1 MDHKKILMELSK
13 REDLKNKVCADCTN
27 PNPQW
32 ASLSFGT
39 FICLQCAGIHR
50 GFGVHVRCVCYLR
63 RKKFCSNNRTI
74 SSFVRSISM
83 DTWQDDQV
91 KRMQLGGNAPFREF
105 MKSYTPVEQGGYSDT
120 LSPYDT
126 YHCWAATQY
135 REKLDAMLAGKDWSP
150 SPPPEG
156 TASQSTRTPERP
168 SSAQGLRKSRATS
181 RAMTGSSL
189 RSSSGASSPASMRG
203 IGDGIG
209 SNAGTPD
216 LSRGGSSDQKTENEN
231 YFASLG
237 QLNANRPLDLPPSQ
251 GGRYTGFGSTP
262 APSASS
268 SNASYGLS
276 SRAAPTLQDLQENPL
291 GALSK
296 GWSIFSSAVV
306 GASKTINESVI
317 QPGMERVT
325 DPEFQ
330 GNVKGMLGE
339 AQKRAGQV
347 ASGANDWGRKQ
358 FGVDVGEKVGSLVGG
373 VGGNPRSQ
381 GYGYVGSGYGEEE
394 TSGLY
399 HDDDAEYWGRHE
411 GWGSATSDP
420 NSASVLPGP
429 PSAATD
435 ASAKPPA
442 KKSDW
447 DDEWKDF

>member
-1 MDHKKILMELSK
+1 MDHKKTLMELSK
-13 REDLKNKVCADCTN
+13 REDLKNKVCCDCTN

-39 FICLQCAGIHR
+39 FICLQCAGVHR
-50 GFGVHVRCVCYLR
+50 GFGVHV
-63 RKKFCSNNRTI
+63 
-74 SSFVRSISM
+74 SFVRSISM
-83 DTWQDDQV
+83 DSWQDDQV
-91 KRMQLGGNAPFREF
+91 KRMQFGGNAPFRDF
-105 MKSYTPVEQGGYSDT
+105 LKSYTPVEQGGYSDT
-120 LSPYDT
+120 LSTYDT

-135 REKLDAMLAGKDWSP
+135 KEKLDAMLAGKDWSP
-150 SPPPEG
+150 SPAPEG
-156 TASQSTRTPERP
+156 TAASPPERP
-168 SSAQGLRKSRATS
+168 SSAQGLRKSRTAS

-203 IGDGIG
+203 GGSGIG

-216 LSRGGSSDQKTENEN
+216 LSRSGAFDQKTENEN

-237 QLNANRPLDLPPSQ
+237 HLNASRPLDLPPSQ

-262 APSASS
+262 APSSGSA
-268 SNASYGLS
+268 NESYGLS
-276 SRAAPTLQDLQENPL
+276 SRAAPTFQDLQENPM

-296 GWSIFSSAVV
+296 GWSLFSSAVV
-306 GASKTINESVI
+306 GASRTINESVI

-330 GNVKGMLGE
+330 GNVKGFLGE

-347 ASGANDWGRKQ
+347 ASGANEWSRKQ
-358 FGVDVGEKVGSLVGG
+358 LGVDVGERVGSLVNS
-373 VGGNPRSQ
+373 VGGGPRNQ
-381 GYGYVGSGYGEEE
+381 GYGHVSSGYGEEE

-399 HDDDAEYWGRHE
+399 HDDDADYWGRHD

-420 NSASVLPGP
+420 NSASALQSAP
-429 PSAATD
+429 PSAANN
-435 ASAKPPA
+435 ASAAKPAA
-442 KKSDW
+442 KKNDW

>member
-13 REDLKNKVCADCTN
+13 RDDLKNKVCADCTN

-32 ASLSFGT
+32 ASLSFAT

-50 GFGVHVRCVCYLR
+50 GFGVHV
-63 RKKFCSNNRTI
+63 
-74 SSFVRSISM
+74 SFVRSISM
-83 DTWQDDQV
+83 DTWQDEQV
-91 KRMQLGGNAPFREF
+91 KRMQLGGNGPFREF
-105 MKSYTPVEQGGYSDT
+105 MKSYTPAEQGGYSDI

-135 REKLDAMLAGKDWSP
+135 REKLDAMLAGKDWLP
-150 SPPPEG
+150 SPPTEG
-156 TASQSTRTPERP
+156 TAANSSLTPERP
-168 SSAQGLRKSRATS
+168 ASAQGLRKARATS
-181 RAMTGSSL
+181 RALTGSAL
-189 RSSSGASSPASMRG
+189 RSSSGASSPASIRG
-203 IGDGIG
+203 TGNGIG

-216 LSRGGSSDQKTENEN
+216 LSRSGSSDQKAENET

-237 QLNANRPLDLPPSQ
+237 HLNANRPLDLPPSQ

-262 APSASS
+262 APSVGS
-268 SNASYGLS
+268 SNSSTSYGLS

-296 GWSIFSSAVV
+296 GWSLFSSAVV

-317 QPGMERVT
+317 QPGMERVG

-339 AQKRAGQV
+339 AQKRAGQA
-347 ASGANDWGRKQ
+347 ASSANDWGRKQ
-358 FGVDVGEKVGSLVGG
+358 FGVDVGGKVGTLVGG
-373 VGGNPRSQ
+373 VGGNPRTQ
-381 GYGYVGSGYGEEE
+381 GYGQIGTGYGEEE

-399 HDDDAEYWGRHE
+399 HDDDAEYWGRHD

-429 PSAATD
+429 PSAASD
-435 ASAKPPA
+435 APVKPPA
-442 KKSDW
+442 KNSEW

>member
-1 MDHKKILMELSK
+1 
-13 REDLKNKVCADCTN
+13 
-27 PNPQW
+27 
-32 ASLSFGT
+32 
-39 FICLQCAGIHR
+39 
-50 GFGVHVRCVCYLR
+50 
-63 RKKFCSNNRTI
+63 
-74 SSFVRSISM
+74 M
-83 DTWQDDQV
+83 DTWQDEQV
-91 KRMQLGGNAPFREF
+91 RRMQLGGNAPFREF
-105 MKSYTPVEQGGYSDT
+105 LKFYTPIEQGGYSDT
-120 LSPYDT
+120 LSSYDT

-135 REKLDAMLAGKDWSP
+135 REKLDAMLAGKDWAP

-156 TASQSTRTPERP
+156 TAANSSRTPERP

-203 IGDGIG
+203 IG

-216 LSRGGSSDQKTENEN
+216 LSRAGSSDQKTENET
-231 YFASLG
+231 YFTSLG
-237 QLNANRPLDLPPSQ
+237 QLNASRPLDLPPSQ

-262 APSASS
+262 APSAGS
-268 SNASYGLS
+268 SNVSYGLS
-276 SRAAPTLQDLQENPL
+276 SRAAPSLQDLQENPL

-296 GWSIFSSAVV
+296 GWSLFSSAVV
-306 GASKTINESVI
+306 GASKTINDSVI

-347 ASGANDWGRKQ
+347 ATGANDWGRKQ

-381 GYGYVGSGYGEEE
+381 GYGHIGSGYGEEE

-399 HDDDAEYWGRHE
+399 HDDDANYWGRHD
-411 GWGSATSDP
+411 GWGSASSDP

-429 PSAATD
+429 SSAASE
-435 ASAKPPA
+435 APARPSA

>member
-50 GFGVHVRCVCYLR
+50 GFGVHV
-63 RKKFCSNNRTI
+63 
-74 SSFVRSISM
+74 SFVRSISM

-203 IGDGIG
+203 IGGGIG

-435 ASAKPPA
+435 APAKPPA